1 MKKRAWMFLVV
12 IPVAVFLTVTA
23 AGQLTNVQKSA
34 KLLKLPDL
42 QVSIRC
48 PANATA
54 GQELGKSIAVYVE
67 NKGTAPAGKFAVDLV
82 LSSDAV
88 VPVKFAAYSPSFHDD
103 VLLKGGRE
111 FLNSLA
117 AGAGVNLTLNGT
129 NKIPDDTP
137 AGTYYLAAVVDSG
150 KAVKEMN
157 EANNV
162 ALCSIRI
169 TRPELP
175 DLTVTGFA
183 HTGSPAGRPPECRL
197 LVTIVNQGPAAIP
210 HGTGAVLKVW
220 VNDVLVDTVDIDST
234 KVEQTAYHDVHNAFD
249 PGNPGKSRSVVG
261 TGYIF
266 PSSATGLTYRCRA
279 TVDATNV
286 IVETDEGNNSFSRS
300 ESIPAH

>member
-1 MKKRAWMFLVV
+1 L
-12 IPVAVFLTVTA
+12 IVTA
-23 AGQLTNVQKSA
+23 TGQNLSIQKSE
-34 KLLKLPDL
+34 KLLRLPDL
-42 QVSIRC
+42 RVSIRC
-48 PANATA
+48 PSTAAA
-54 GQELGKSIAVYVE
+54 GQELRKSITVHVE

-82 LSSDAV
+82 LSNDAV

-103 VLLKGGRE
+103 VLLQGGRE
-111 FLNSLA
+111 FLAGLA
-117 AGAGVNLTLNGT
+117 AGASVNLTLNGT
-129 NKIPDDTP
+129 NKIPNDTP

-162 ALCSIRI
+162 AMCSIRI

-175 DLTVTGFA
+175 DLRVTGFA
-183 HTGSPAGRPPECRL
+183 HTGSPAGQPPECRL
-197 LVTIVNQGPAAIP
+197 LVTIVNFGPAAIP
-210 HGTGAVLKVW
+210 LGTGALLKVW
-220 VNDVLVDTVDIDST
+220 VNDVLVDTIDIDSS
-234 KVEQTAYHDVHNAFD
+234 KVEQTAYHNVHNAYD
-249 PGNPGKSRSVVG
+249 SGNPGKSRSVVG

-286 IVETDEGNNSFSRS
+286 IVESDEGNNSFSRS